1 MSENG
6 PYGRQLARCFGL
18 DTATAFVTRALKRA
32 EIAVTQLKC
41 DSSDQGMTKPVPCE
55 DTFLVG
61 LQIRQSDR
69 EFWVDDRALGRKQVA
84 AGAILFHDL
93 RRNPI
98 CYMASP
104 FHSLSFYLPCRALEA
119 IAD

>member
-1 MSENG
+1 MTENG
-6 PYGRQLARCFGL
+6 PYGRQLARYFGL
-18 DTATAFVTRALKRA
+18 DGATAFVTNMHLRA

-41 DSSDQGMTKPVPCE
+41 DASDQGLTKPVPCE

-69 EFWVDDRALGRKQVA
+69 EFWVDGQALGKKQVA

-104 FHSLSFYLPCRALEA
+104 FH
-119 IAD
+119 